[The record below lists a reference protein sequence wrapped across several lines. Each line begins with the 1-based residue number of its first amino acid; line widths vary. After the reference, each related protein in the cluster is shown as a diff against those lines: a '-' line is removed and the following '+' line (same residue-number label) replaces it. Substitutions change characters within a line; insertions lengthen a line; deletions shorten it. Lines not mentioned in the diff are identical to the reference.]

1 MSTADTQL
9 RQTEDFL
16 KKAYRAALIPGM
28 LSILSGCAN
37 ILADGILVSR
47 YVGADG
53 LAAVNLCTP
62 VYLILC
68 IVGSF
73 FVSGGAILSAQEM
86 GNNQMMQNPMIKNV
100 VQMAQK
106 GNMQGIEQMARNLC
120 KEKGLNADD
129 VFNQIKSNM
138 NM

>member
-28 LSILSGCAN
+28 LSILSGCVN

-62 VYLILC
+62 VYLVLC

-73 FVSGGAILSAQEM
+73 FVSGAAISSAQEM
-86 GNNQMMQNPMIKNV
+86 GNNQAKE
-100 VQMAQK
+100 AQ
-106 GNMQGIEQMARNLC
+106 A
-120 KEKGLNADD
+120 
-129 VFNQIKSNM
+129 
-138 NM
+138 